1 MKKKILQRE
10 SWRMTFSCINR
21 RETDLT
27 TFHFKTQRKAKQ
39 KKKKKRERE
48 LALLSHTAPQRPLLQ
63 TSPVFPLSFASSIS
77 PFIPISSL
85 PSAFVYSFGHGASYL
100 KIVFSS
106 LFLDF
111 LAVDFIYWDT
121 FFFVSLRVFVWPL
134 NCHLAA
140 SIVDSQPCLM
150 LSQWILHYCYVNY
163 GKQFIL
169 TPNAKYYVK
178 RMNEMHFG
186 CAINWWQSSRKML
199 GLIIN
204 HPRPQCRSHGWLTV
218 VDS

>member
-140 SIVDSQPCLM
+140 SIVDSQPCYEIVMFNGVSMNTSL
-150 LSQWILHYCYVNY
+150 LLRQLRETVYPDPKCKILRETYERDA
-163 GKQFIL
+163 F
-169 TPNAKYYVK
+169 
-178 RMNEMHFG
+178 
-186 CAINWWQSSRKML
+186 
-199 GLIIN
+199 
-204 HPRPQCRSHGWLTV
+204 WLCH
-218 VDS
+218 